1 MMRDELNDY
10 GIKNPDG
17 GSQEF
22 LDAKR
27 QTFDNDKSDFIKEN
41 SLSEQKESASIPETF
56 DDTKAAASVP
66 DEEKSSD
73 TDLSTE
79 SSSASSS
86 MASSSASVGGGL
98 GALTGAVAAGVAAA
112 VTVVAVFLSTL
123 AISLSL
129 VMASMH
135 SLVLEVKIT
144 GAQEEDFVTP
154 IYATLTGEDG
164 VYQEQLIGPDTLLLT
179 FDDLQPGTRYHV
191 TVKNEEKVFFE
202 SDYFTSTTPNEKG
215 EIESRVEG
223 NDVFVTVQNASL
235 KSTEHYTIVAK
246 DDNGNIVYQV
256 DGVEPFIEYHFTV
269 DSPKNLF
276 FYLMVGGKTY
286 DVDSIVLPE
295 YDFESGVWAWGED
308 ALTATVTFADKNG
321 GESLVLEATIMRKTI
336 DPTCDKDG
344 TVVYTAKADYEGR
357 TFTDKQSTVIPSL
370 GHDYEG
376 VIGEDGQ
383 ITYVCSRCGD
393 TYTD

>member
-1 MMRDELNDY
+1 MRDELNDY

-17 GSQEF
+17 VSEVI
-22 LDAKR
+22 DSKA
-27 QTFDNDKSDFIKEN
+27 TFDNEKTDFIKEN
-41 SLSEQKESASIPETF
+41 ALSDVKESAFVPETY
-56 DDTKAAASVP
+56 DDTKGGGRA
-66 DEEKSSD
+66 DEEEKSSD
-73 TDLSTE
+73 VDLSSE

-86 MASSSASVGGGL
+86 MASGSASVGGGL

-129 VMASMH
+129 VMASMY

-144 GAQEEDFVTP
+144 GAEEEDFVTP

-164 VYQEQLIGPDTLLLT
+164 AYQEQLIGPDTLILT

-215 EIESRVEG
+215 EIESRIDG
-223 NDVFVTVQNASL
+223 KDVFVTVQNASL

-246 DDNGNIVYQV
+246 DADGNIVYQV
-256 DGVEPFIEYHFTV
+256 DGIEPFLEYHFTV
-269 DSPKNLF
+269 DPPKDLF

-286 DVDSIVLPE
+286 AVDSILLPE
-295 YDFESGVWAWGED
+295 YDFENGVWAWGED
-308 ALTATVTFADKNG
+308 RLTATVTFADKNG
-321 GESLVLEATIMRKTI
+321 GESLVLEATITRKTI
-336 DPTCDKDG
+336 DATCEEDG
-344 TVVYTAKADYEGR
+344 AVVYTARVDYNGR
-357 TFTDKQSTVIPSL
+357 TFTDKQSTAIPSL

-383 ITYVCSRCGD
+383 TTYVCSRCGD